1 MLLNVFLLDEK
12 SRLISHISILETSQS
27 VSKSSVILYIK
38 DPTLEIYQSKIVIWW
53 SPNQII
59 INSNF
64 INWSLLTVLLEPLVR
79 LLMFRKFM
87 LCSTCRLQVSL
98 ECWVVRMLGS
108 PMLMIV
114 SGFRMLCVQVSV
126 ITDQRVL
133 GLKKH

>member
-1 MLLNVFLLDEK
+1 M
-12 SRLISHISILETSQS
+12 
-27 VSKSSVILYIK
+27 
-38 DPTLEIYQSKIVIWW
+38 
-53 SPNQII
+53 
-59 INSNF
+59 
-64 INWSLLTVLLEPLVR
+64 R

-114 SGFRMLCVQVSV
+114 NGFRMLCVQVSV

-133 GLKKH
+133 GLKT